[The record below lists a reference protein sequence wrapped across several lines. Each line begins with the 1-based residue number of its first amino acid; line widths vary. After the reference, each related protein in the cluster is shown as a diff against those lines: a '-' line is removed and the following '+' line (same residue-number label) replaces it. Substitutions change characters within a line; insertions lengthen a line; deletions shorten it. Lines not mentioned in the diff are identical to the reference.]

1 MQENLDFL
9 TTLEIDN
16 HEFTSVSL
24 NLLTKLFKVSTHIK
38 ILKIT
43 NSHFPSP
50 DSFCL
55 LCNSLQNNTCLQEL
69 NLSKNNLTDNYGMY
83 ICDLIVNS
91 SSIKEVILDLNLF
104 KNTDFGQCFSVSAI
118 ELISINNN
126 PLSEAVVL
134 SILSSCTSNKNLK
147 SLNIHGKMAQGEI
160 FEMKLAE
167 VLESTKLVKLGF
179 DLSFKSLEVLKS
191 IEKSLSNSNKSLVVF
206 VSDFINWDDVNESHP
221 AFPLKKALL
230 ANMWFYSQDILNLEK
245 YEELFKEL
253 QGIVQKK
260 INKEEIYPKDER
272 KVAATPDFKENTG
285 KSSYEISKLVSNSGS
300 FAYSDSSFI
309 ETREKAIL
317 NLEERVKFHSLNDCY
332 DMHNK
337 KLDKLFVKLEGSIGL
352 LEERI
357 EKLEKLNQN
366 HLAQN
371 KECEQMKVIQ
381 EFTDFEKKLEE
392 KFEILSEEIGNRL
405 AASYSNSPIIEIP
418 AINEEIIKIQEK
430 VEYNSDEI
438 KQLEMKLEK
447 QYFHV
452 KSTFKKLNSVYA
464 NQTQLQTI
472 ESRIETTELKL
483 EELIEKTI
491 STEDK
496 SSNLFLE
503 IENLTKAFQN
513 IQRNISES
521 ERKLKEFHSNLSSN
535 EEKVNNSLKI
545 RDLIKLRDEEI
556 YQKIYSLECEILEVK
571 NSDKFEKLNNELQK
585 IEFKLSQVEEVCQK
599 NQENNCFQFTEQNLL
614 INELQQKVLNIHL
627 PLSGDT
633 CAEQSL
639 ALEILTSECNSI
651 LKSPQD
657 KFDYSKSLATRLE
670 KLEKLNIHKKALE
683 VAKNYEDEFDFV
695 PAHAESLVRTAVLE
709 KVNKFSGKS
718 NTLAYR
724 TIGPYSQK
732 LSSSFLDDDSHMI
745 EKSSRRYDY
754 KSFYNS

>member
-16 HEFTSVSL
+16 HEFTSISL
-24 NLLTKLFKVSTHIK
+24 NLLTKLFKVSSYIK
-38 ILKIT
+38 VLKIT

-91 SSIKEVILDLNLF
+91 SSIKEVNLDLNLF
-104 KNTDFGQCFSVSAI
+104 KNTDFGQCFSVSSI
-118 ELISINNN
+118 ESISINNN
-126 PLSEAVVL
+126 PLSESVVL
-134 SILSSCTSNKNLK
+134 SILSSCKSNKNLK
-147 SLNIHGKMAQGEI
+147 NLNIHGKMAQGEI
-160 FEMKLAE
+160 FESKLAE

-179 DLSFKSLEVLKS
+179 DLSFKSQEVLQQ
-191 IEKSLSNSNKSLVVF
+191 IEKSLVNSNKSLVVF
-206 VSDFINWDDVNESHP
+206 TSDLIDWDEVNESHQ

-230 ANMWFYSQDILNLEK
+230 ANMWFHSQDLLSLEK
-245 YEELFKEL
+245 YEGLFKEI
-253 QGIVQKK
+253 QGIIQKK
-260 INKEEIYPKDER
+260 INKDEISSKDER
-272 KVAATPDFKENTG
+272 EVAATPDFKENTG

-317 NLEERVKFHSLNDCY
+317 NLDERVKFHSLNDCFDVY
-332 DMHNK
+332 KN
-337 KLDKLFVKLEGSIGL
+337 KLDKFTVKFQESIGL
-352 LEERI
+352 LEERVEKI
-357 EKLEKLNQN
+357 ERLNQN
-366 HLAQN
+366 SLIESQ
-371 KECEQMKVIQ
+371 ELDRIKVVQ
-381 EFTDFEKKLEE
+381 ELSDFEMKIEEKIESFNQEIGKKLT
-392 KFEILSEEIGNRL
+392 
-405 AASYSNSPIIEIP
+405 SYINSPVSITQ
-418 AINEEIIKIQEK
+418 AINEEITKIQEK
-430 VEYNSDEI
+430 VEYNTEEI

-464 NQTQLQTI
+464 NQTQIQAI
-472 ESRIETTELKL
+472 ESRIEASELKL
-483 EELIEKTI
+483 EEFNEKVI
-491 STEDK
+491 LTEDK
-496 SSNLFLE
+496 SLNSFLE
-503 IENLTKAFQN
+503 IENLTKSFQV
-513 IQRNISES
+513 IQRNLSES
-521 ERKLKEFHSNLSSN
+521 ERKLKDFHTNLSTN
-535 EEKVNNSLKI
+535 EEKVNNTLKI

-571 NSDKFEKLNNELQK
+571 NSDKFEKLNNEIQK

-614 INELQQKVLNIHL
+614 INELQQKVLNINL
-627 PLSGDT
+627 PLSNYISP
-633 CAEQSL
+633 EEHSEV
-639 ALEILTSECNSI
+639 LELSNSEYNSI
-651 LKSPQD
+651 VKSPKD

-683 VAKNYEDEFDFV
+683 VTKNYEDEFDFV
-695 PAHAESLVRTAVLE
+695 PGHAESIVRTAVLE
-709 KVNKFSGKS
+709 KVNKLSGKS

-732 LSSSFLDDDSHMI
+732 LSSSFFDDDSHI